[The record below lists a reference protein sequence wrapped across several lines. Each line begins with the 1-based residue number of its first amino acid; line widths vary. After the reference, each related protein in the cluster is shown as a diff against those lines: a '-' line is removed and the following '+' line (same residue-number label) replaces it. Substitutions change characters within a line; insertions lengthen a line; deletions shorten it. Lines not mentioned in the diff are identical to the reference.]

1 MSPYQNQ
8 INTDDFRRVGL
19 IALIPAD
26 NQTAVTDLLSST
38 PEDLAARL
46 ARSGIGQFD
55 LFVSAIDSRIYL
67 FAFLHFTGSDVE
79 TVPRIAAEDP
89 WLAGLSPLLE
99 PHPRANHRVSPWLR
113 LELINVTGP
122 TLPAPPIDQPATRT
136 GLISGLLP
144 DRELTYRT
152 LHQTNWPG
160 IVDQM
165 ARSHVRYWVTFLIE
179 FDSDLRLFTYCE
191 YTGTDKAAD
200 DARMAGDPVT
210 QRWWTHTEP
219 CLISLDGSGRTW
231 VPMASPLQLRS

>member
-8 INTDDFRRVGL
+8 IGSEEFRRVGL
-19 IALIPAD
+19 LSLIPSA
-26 NQTAVTDLLSST
+26 NQRAVTEFLNSP

-46 ARSGIGQFD
+46 ASSGIQQFD
-55 LFVSAIDSRIYL
+55 LFLSAIDTRIHL
-67 FAFLHFTGSDVE
+67 FAFLHFAGPDVE
-79 TVPRIAAEDP
+79 AVPQIVAEDP
-89 WLAGLSPLLE
+89 WLSELSPLLE
-99 PHPRANHRVSPWLR
+99 SHPRADRPVSPWIR
-113 LELINVTGP
+113 LELINVIGP
-122 TLPAPPIDQPATRT
+122 TRPAAPSDRPATRS
-136 GLISGLLP
+136 GLISGLVA

-165 ARSHVRYWVTFLIE
+165 ARSHFRYWVTFLIE

-219 CLISLDGSGRTW
+219 CLISLDGSGRSW
-231 VPMASPLQLRS
+231 VPMETLLRL